1 MQKRKVRIIT
11 FLFVSALLTGIST
24 GSSFAATRSMSAPL
38 PAPSPAPGPSP
49 APVTYLPSNTSNVL
63 ASIQNSQIYGT
74 ITNSQTV
81 ETVRTI
87 NEGLAGTG
95 LVGAAAQA
103 GRFGFTLLKA
113 AFTLWLLAE

>member
-1 MQKRKVRIIT
+1 MLKRKVRFIA
-11 FLFVSALLTGIST
+11 LLVASVLLTGIST
-24 GSSFAATRSMSAPL
+24 GSSFAATRSMATPL

-49 APVTYLPSNTSNVL
+49 VPVTYLPSNTSSVL

-74 ITNSQTV
+74 VTNSQTV
-81 ETVRTI
+81 ETVRAI